1 MNQEPKTNIKNIENP
16 DKKSKKKAVNNENNL
31 INKLF
36 IQMKNY
42 SLYND
47 RDSIINDGTWQGS
60 SADDFN
66 PSVKDINDLIYNSLN
81 TGIEN
86 NESVY
91 NDLNTDISNISKSYN
106 YSVDMYRNQDK
117 MNKFTLNKLDKFKK
131 KNNHLLYDL
140 DNKKRHQAIYLFYID
155 KYQAQIE
162 ILYLIIYSAIIA
174 IILNYLNNKFKFII
188 NDTIFIILLG
198 ILLSYVVIQTIL
210 KLFDIYYRSNINFDE
225 YDFKKNIDQDI
236 SYNYVDPDL
245 EEKCNAEIKLYD
257 SVLADDISEDDIE
270 DLNADE

>member
-16 DKKSKKKAVNNENNL
+16 DKISKKKAVNNENNL

-47 RDSIINDGTWQGS
+47 RDSIINDGAWQGS

-81 TGIEN
+81 SGIEN

-106 YSVDMYRNQDK
+106 YSVDMYRNQVK

-131 KNNHLLYDL
+131 K
-140 DNKKRHQAIYLFYID
+140 
-155 KYQAQIE
+155 
-162 ILYLIIYSAIIA
+162 IITCYMI
-174 IILNYLNNKFKFII
+174 
-188 NDTIFIILLG
+188 
-198 ILLSYVVIQTIL
+198 
-210 KLFDIYYRSNINFDE
+210 
-225 YDFKKNIDQDI
+225 
-236 SYNYVDPDL
+236 
-245 EEKCNAEIKLYD
+245 
-257 SVLADDISEDDIE
+257 
-270 DLNADE
+270 